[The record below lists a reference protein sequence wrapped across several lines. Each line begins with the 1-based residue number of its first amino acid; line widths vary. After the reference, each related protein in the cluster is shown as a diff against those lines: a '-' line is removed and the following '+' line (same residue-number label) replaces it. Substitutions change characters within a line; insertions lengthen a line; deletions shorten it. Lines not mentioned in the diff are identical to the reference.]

1 MPYLIDIVNLNADAS
16 CLSSKWWLKILS
28 GGKSS
33 YFYKW
38 LKIYVDAGKKVSI
51 GFTGAAIADISTF
64 NPEAIEFINNHRNIF
79 EIILRPFSHDVG
91 LLRSTKGFQIN
102 LEAGIKTIKHT
113 FSTYT
118 NFYLPPEFMLTNEQV
133 AILVDN
139 KIDGTFINAARF
151 KTEIFQRLPEHPYK
165 VKGLF
170 DSELRCIPF
179 TGALTQAFLNGI
191 HFFNADEWNKL
202 VAADSSSKQPSATAT
217 ATATFFS
224 WRDGESSFLIP
235 NGNSREQAWLK
246 AESKQVQRIF
256 LSETLPE
263 MEFDNSDNL
272 KENHYHHYPIHSF
285 TAWMKEFRMI
295 GFVNKILDFEKNISK
310 MQPDE
315 IALWLQ
321 VINSDILSSVE
332 KDSPVIKLKLKEGEK
347 KVSDYT
353 IWRCERG
360 MEGEEILLLL
370 EEGLNNKKIKTYLKK
385 SDSPHIQKL
394 KARIEYLKKI
404 I

>member
-1 MPYLIDIVNLNADAS
+1 MSYLIDIVNLNADAS
-16 CLSSKWWLKILS
+16 CLSSKWWLKILG
-28 GGKSS
+28 GGKNS

-38 LKIYVDAGKKVSI
+38 LKIYVSTGKKVSI
-51 GFTGAAIADISTF
+51 GFTGAAIADISSF
-64 NPEAIEFINNHRNIF
+64 NPEAIEFINQHRNIF

-102 LEAGIKTIKHT
+102 LQAGIKTIKNA

-133 AILVDN
+133 AILADN

-151 KTEIFQRLPEHPYK
+151 KTEILQRLPEHPYK
-165 VKGLF
+165 IKGLF

-179 TGALTQAFLNGI
+179 KGSLTQAFLHGI
-191 HFFNADEWNKL
+191 HFYNADEWNKL
-202 VAADSSSKQPSATAT
+202 VEAGSCSKQPSATAT
-217 ATATFFS
+217 FFN

-235 NGNSREQAWLK
+235 DGNTREQRWLK

-256 LSETLPE
+256 LADALQQ

-295 GFVNKILDFEKNISK
+295 GFVNKTLDLEKNIHK
-310 MQPDE
+310 FQTDE

-321 VINSDILSSVE
+321 IINSDILSSVE
-332 KDSPVIKLKLKEGEK
+332 KDSPVIKLKLKK
-347 KVSDYT
+347 ADKTPSDYT

-360 MEGEEILLLL
+360 MEGEEIMSLFEHGLKNKNIKDYL
-370 EEGLNNKKIKTYLKK
+370 EK
-385 SDSPHIQKL
+385 SNSPHILKL
-394 KARIEYLKKI
+394 KKRLSYLSQI
-404 I
+404 L